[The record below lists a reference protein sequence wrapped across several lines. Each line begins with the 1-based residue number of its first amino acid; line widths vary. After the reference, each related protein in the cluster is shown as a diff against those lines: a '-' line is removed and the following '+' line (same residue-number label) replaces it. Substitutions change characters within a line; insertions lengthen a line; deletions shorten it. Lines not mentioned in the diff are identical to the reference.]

1 MVIRSER
8 DEVLEIIHKL
18 FWYTDQQD
26 WEKLQAEVFSDLVF
40 IDMSSMKGPSEEMRA
55 ADICALWASG
65 FEGIDVVHH
74 TCSNHLVEIQDHTAT
89 VLLYGTATHY
99 KSGAV
104 NGNTREITG
113 TYDIRLM
120 KHGFGWR
127 IYEFTFR
134 LQFQTGNIS
143 LT

>member
-18 FWYTDQQD
+18 FWYTDQRSWD
-26 WEKLQAEVFSDLVF
+26 LLQAEVFSDLVF
-40 IDMSSMKGPSEEMRA
+40 MDMSSMQGPSEEMRA
-55 ADICALWASG
+55 ADICKIWESDFA
-65 FEGIDVVHH
+65 GIDVVHH
-74 TCSNHLVEIQDHTAT
+74 ASSNHLVDIQDHTAT

-99 KSGAV
+99 KASAA
-104 NGNTREITG
+104 NGQTRQFTG

-134 LQFQTGNIS
+134 LQFQTGNLS
-143 LT
+143 LV